1 MPNISWTDDLIIGI
15 ESIDEQHRHI
25 INLFNILNEAHK
37 HGEISRANE
46 LLSELINYK
55 LSHCAFE
62 EDLLKRSD
70 FPLYKMHKLSHELL
84 IRKCL
89 ALHQRAKSGEYVIN
103 EAIPFLETALLR
115 HMKGED
121 ADYAIYLRQSQRDK
135 QKDERGLL
143 NTLKR
148 VFK

>member
-25 INLFNILNEAHK
+25 INLFNMLNEMHQ
-37 HGEISRANE
+37 HGQISRANE
-46 LLSELINYK
+46 LLSELISYK

-62 EDLLKRSD
+62 EDLLKKSD

-84 IRKCL
+84 TQKCL
-89 ALHQRAKSGEYVIN
+89 ALLQRAKSGEYVIN
-103 EAIPFLETALLR
+103 EALPFLETVLLR

-121 ADYAIYLRQSQRDK
+121 ADYAIYLRQSQRGK
-135 QKDERGLL
+135 QKDGRGLL